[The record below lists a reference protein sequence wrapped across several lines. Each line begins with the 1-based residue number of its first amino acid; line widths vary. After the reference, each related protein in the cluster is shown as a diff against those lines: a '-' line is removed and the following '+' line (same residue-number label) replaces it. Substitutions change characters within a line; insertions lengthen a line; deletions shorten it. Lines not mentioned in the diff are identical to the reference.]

1 MTERTIKIKQLIH
14 DEVCMGTYGLV
25 EKELLEMEKE
35 IVPIDKDRMRHMR
48 QQATNVFELTK
59 GFTGEPTD
67 NAMKAALE
75 MAGYVLELTNE
86 KQ

>member
-1 MTERTIKIKQLIH
+1 
-14 DEVCMGTYGLV
+14 MGTYGLV
-25 EKELLEMEKE
+25 EKELLEIEKE
-35 IVPIDKDRMRHMR
+35 YAPSIDKDRMRHMR
-48 QQATNVFELTK
+48 QQATDVFELTK
-59 GFTGEPTD
+59 GFNSEPFD